1 MIFRTL
7 GGITKPRWVN
17 LSLGGAGSTAVPC
30 GGLCRSG
37 VGTPIK
43 GSSKASTSTAD
54 PLPLSLPRNREGE
67 TRRFSLMHGTNRAF
81 KPSDSRTLTAPTCGL
96 L

>member
-54 PLPLSLPRNREGE
+54 PLPLSLPRNREVSRVSASS
-67 TRRFSLMHGTNRAF
+67 THHTIFPDLSLLEAVYKRPVKEN
-81 KPSDSRTLTAPTCGL
+81 
-96 L
+96 